1 MAQVTLTQWRNGLF
15 TLLTAQ
21 QTATPTLLRKV
32 YRYRPGGLAEK
43 PVAWLGDFVDDLGYD
58 IDTRTRTITG
68 EVLIADTFRADLVT
82 TADPFDELRDALVER
97 FTANSALIASTVTEL
112 TRITDGDLTTQ
123 NADGSLTTYR
133 GMTLSLRLRIWEGR
147 E

>member
-1 MAQVTLTQWRNGLF
+1 MAQITLTQWRNGLY

-21 QTATPTLLRKV
+21 QAATPTLLRKV
-32 YRYRPGGLAEK
+32 VRYRPGGIGEK

-58 IDTRTRTITG
+58 ISTRERTITG
-68 EVLIADTFRADLVT
+68 EVIIADTFRADIVT
-82 TADPFDELRDALVER
+82 TADPFDELRDAVVER
-97 FTANSALIASTVTEL
+97 FTANSALIPVTVTEL
-112 TRITDGDLTTQ
+112 TRITDGDLAIQ
-123 NADGSLTTYR
+123 NADGSQTIYR